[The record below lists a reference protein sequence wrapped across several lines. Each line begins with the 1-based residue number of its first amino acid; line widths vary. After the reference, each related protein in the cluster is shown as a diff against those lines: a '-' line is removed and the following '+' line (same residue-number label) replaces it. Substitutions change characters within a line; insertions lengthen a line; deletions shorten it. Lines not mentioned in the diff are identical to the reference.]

1 MTRTLSLLP
10 RALAARIGRWLRARR
25 VARRNPI
32 PAAELRRRQKLLA
45 VHIAAATPHR
55 TIGGSLV

>member
-1 MTRTLSLLP
+1 MTRALSLLP
-10 RALAARIGRWLRARR
+10 YALAARIGRWLRGRKLARM
-25 VARRNPI
+25 API
-32 PAAELRRRQKLLA
+32 AAAGDRRRQKLLA